1 MAIVRV
7 HEGLRARLGE
17 LLAPIVD
24 GTGLPAGWRLETW
37 EAEQGITL
45 SLRCGPRALE
55 VELEA
60 ADETRPRFATTRLF
74 NVYFSL
80 LDRGGRRDLD
90 ADERAALEAVV
101 RVLREREGGLV
112 VPPRAPAG
120 ARIEVRE
127 VEVDRALQPD
137 GPGAWYLN
145 PYVGC
150 MLACPFCY
158 AQHRADFSRGLEG
171 LAPAPWGRW
180 VDVKVNAP
188 EVLARELET
197 LAPGLVRM
205 SPIITDPYQPVE
217 RRYRVT
223 RGCLERMA
231 GTAFTPVVLTRAS
244 AVLEDVP
251 LLRRCR
257 DATVGMSVP
266 TDDDAM
272 RAAFEPHTEGVDA
285 RLGTLRA
292 LREAGL
298 RTFAVVQPMLP
309 MDPERLAE
317 RLAPVVSAVRI
328 GPLFEK
334 PRLLPVFQR
343 LGRAEALEERWEL
356 ETFGRLSAALAAR
369 GVPVN
374 PDGPEWSFLR

>member
-1 MAIVRV
+1 MAILRV
-7 HEGLRARLGE
+7 HESLRARLGE
-17 LLAPIVD
+17 LLAPIID
-24 GTGLPAGWRLETW
+24 GSGLPPGWTLDTW

-45 SLRCGPRALE
+45 SLRCGARALE
-55 VELEA
+55 VELEG

-90 ADERAALEAVV
+90 DGERHVLEAVV

-112 VPPRAPAG
+112 VPPRASAG

-137 GPGAWYLN
+137 GGGAWYLN

-158 AQHRADFSRGLEG
+158 AQHRADFSRALEG
-171 LAPAPWGRW
+171 LAPTPWGRW

-188 EVLARELET
+188 AVLERELAT
-197 LAPGLVRM
+197 LPPGLVRM

-217 RRYRVT
+217 RKYRVT
-223 RGCLERMA
+223 RACLERIA
-231 GTAFTPVVLTRAS
+231 ETAFTPVVLTRAS
-244 AVLEDVP
+244 AVLEDLP
-251 LLRRCR
+251 LLVRAK
-257 DATVGMSVP
+257 DATIGMSVP

-272 RAAFEPHTEGVDA
+272 RAAFEPNTEAIDA
-285 RLGTLRA
+285 RIDTLRA
-292 LREAGL
+292 LRDAGL
-298 RTFAVVQPMLP
+298 RTFAIVQPMLP
-309 MDPERLAE
+309 LDPERLAE
-317 RLAPVVSAVRI
+317 RLAPAVSAVRI

-334 PRLLPVFQR
+334 PRILPVFQR
-343 LGRAEALEERWEL
+343 LGRTEALEESWERNMF
-356 ETFGRLSAALAAR
+356 ERLSSALRAR

-374 PDGPEWSFLR
+374 PEGPEWSFLR